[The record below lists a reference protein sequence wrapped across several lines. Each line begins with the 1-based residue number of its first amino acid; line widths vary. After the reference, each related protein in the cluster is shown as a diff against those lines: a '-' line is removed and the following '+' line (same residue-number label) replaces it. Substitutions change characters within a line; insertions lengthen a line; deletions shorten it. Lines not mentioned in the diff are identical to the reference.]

1 MTGTFENEDSLP
13 RVPIP
18 TAKDSCELFLQ
29 WCRPLLDDDE
39 FADTERSVDEFL
51 APDSPVWTLQD
62 ELIKYD
68 RRPDVHS
75 WLDEFWRDRYLGR
88 RDSIAINANFFF
100 LFHNQPEGPMDQLDR
115 ATGLVVGAL
124 AHLRSVSTGRFAPVQ
139 RRGVPFSMEGH
150 KYLFGTTRIP
160 GVDRDTV
167 RSPYSDEAPGPP
179 TSRHILVLH
188 RGAITRLDVI
198 GPDGRAHSPAEI
210 RAALEAIS
218 AGSSSGE
225 GVGRFTTMPRA
236 DWARTRDDLRKLGS
250 NADALDTV
258 ETALFCLCLEDAE
271 PADLQEACAELLGG
285 DASNRWF
292 DKAVSLIVFGD
303 GSAGIN
309 GEHCMLDGTPVIEFL
324 DVILATPAAELAA
337 MAEAVEQGPV
347 HAEPVS
353 FDLDDGLRR
362 RLAEAGAA
370 FRERAENT
378 VSMLVDIP
386 QFGSDRA
393 KGLGVS
399 PDAFVQLAFQL
410 AHRRSKGFTGASY
423 ESISTRTFHHGRTE
437 AMRVVTP
444 EVVRFVDAMTG
455 GAPAAERLTALP
467 DAAAAHVARAKQCQA
482 GDAPEQHLWELQLLQ
497 RRLGGGREPSLY
509 SSPGWQRMRH
519 DYLSTSAVPSVHIQA
534 FGFGATSS
542 DCIGVA
548 YWMLPEKFTVYLCT
562 PREVGAQ
569 LPRFAEQLAA
579 AVAEMSALA
588 STKGEPR

>member
-1 MTGTFENEDSLP
+1 MTGTFDNEESLP

-18 TAKDSCELFLQ
+18 TVQDSCALFLD
-29 WCRPLLDDDE
+29 WCRPLLTDDE
-39 FADTERSVDEFL
+39 FAETERSVDEFL
-51 APDSPVWTLQD
+51 AADSPVWTLQD
-62 ELIKYD
+62 ELVKYD
-68 RRPDVHS
+68 QRPDVHS

-100 LFHNQPEGPMDQLDR
+100 LFHDQPEGPMGRLDR

-124 AHLRSVSTGRFAPVQ
+124 AHLRSVSTGRFPPVQ
-139 RRGVPFSMEGH
+139 RRGKPFSMQGH

-179 TSRHILVLH
+179 TARHILVLY
-188 RGAITRLDVI
+188 RGAMTRLDVI
-198 GPDGRAHSPAEI
+198 GADGRAHSPAEI
-210 RAALEAIS
+210 RAALEAIVANPS
-218 AGSSSGE
+218 AGD
-225 GVGRFTTMPRA
+225 GVGRLTAMPRA
-236 DWARTRDDLRKLGS
+236 NWARTRDGLRKLGS

-258 ETALFCLCLEDAE
+258 ETALFCLCLEDGE
-271 PADLQEACAELLGG
+271 PSGLQEACAELLSG
-285 DASNRWF
+285 DPSNRWF

-303 GSAGIN
+303 GTAGIN

-324 DVILATPAAELAA
+324 DVILAKPAAELAA
-337 MAEAVEQGPV
+337 QAEAVEQGPV
-347 HAEPVS
+347 HSEPVT
-353 FDLDDGLRR
+353 FELDDALRR
-362 RLAEAGAA
+362 RLQDAGAD
-370 FRERAENT
+370 FRERAAGT
-378 VSMLVDIP
+378 VSVLADIP
-386 QFGSDRA
+386 EFGSDRA
-393 KGLGVS
+393 KSLGVS
-399 PDAFVQLAFQL
+399 PDAFVQLAFQV
-410 AHRRSKGFTGASY
+410 AHRRSKGFTGATY

-455 GAPAAERLTALP
+455 QASAAERLTALR
-467 DAAAAHVARAKQCQA
+467 DAATAHVARAKQCQA

-497 RRLGGGREPSLY
+497 RRLGGGPEPSLY
-509 SSPGWQRMRH
+509 RSPGWQRMRH

-562 PREVGAQ
+562 PRMVGAQ

-579 AVAEMSALA
+579 AVAEMSALL
-588 STKGEPR
+588 STKGPST